1 MRTIIIG
8 EPIWKTNSVGIDI
21 KKLEDYGDHKLEIA
35 YKNKKGVKV
44 YPDTYKINSQLVLSY
59 PYQTMTRKNVN
70 LKIIPIKDLEV
81 YDG

>member
-1 MRTIIIG
+1 MSEIN
-8 EPIWKTNSVGIDI
+8 KK
-21 KKLEDYGDHKLEIA
+21 KKLAKGCLIYKLEIA

-59 PYQTMTRKNVN
+59 PYPTMTRKNVN

>member
-8 EPIWKTNSVGIDI
+8 EPIWKTNSIGIDT

-44 YPDTYKINSQLVLSY
+44 YFYTLRQQSCIVTL
-59 PYQTMTRKNVN
+59 
-70 LKIIPIKDLEV
+70 II
-81 YDG
+81 